1 MEKLEKCIRV
11 KGAHMSVIQNFQTN
25 NQRVQDPVV
34 NTAVEAFAANP
45 IRKKSPKKKIPIR
58 RSTLQSEGKF
68 V

>member
-45 IRKKSPKKKIPIR
+45 IRKKSQKKKNPIR